1 MKNKLADLNNIL
13 FAQLERLDDENV
25 TGEDLDA
32 VIKRGEA
39 IAGISAQII
48 ANKNLQ
54 IKTVK
59 TAHELG
65 MHVEG
70 KALLHLVEE
79 TKTNDA

>member
-13 FAQLERLDDENV
+13 FAQLERLDDESV
-25 TGEDLDA
+25 IGEELDA
-32 VIKRGEA
+32 VVKRGEA

-65 MHVEG
+65 IHV
-70 KALLHLVEE
+70 KDPVLLQLIDGNE
-79 TKTNDA
+79 K